1 MKKTQYE
8 YDNNMILNTCINL
21 ENKERKKLN
30 CIIIIHLYI
39 QWRIFANIKTFI
51 NKRGNFENSETL

>member
-21 ENKERKKLN
+21 ENKERTKLN
-30 CIIIIHLYI
+30 LYYYNTSLHSVE
-39 QWRIFANIKTFI
+39 NIC
-51 NKRGNFENSETL
+51 